1 MEISYTQGV
10 SPEKKKKRITD
21 DRISSFEV
29 SAQVKKRARELK
41 TGKVD
46 PLIEYERFDAIA
58 IAMAE
63 VEQGLLDNII
73 VRKIPKGDGYKIERM
88 KTSEMSI

>member
-29 SAQVKKRARELK
+29 SAQVKKRAHDLK

-46 PLIEYERFDAIA
+46 PLIEYERFDPIA

-73 VRKIPKGDGYKIERM
+73 VRKIPKGDGYKFERM